1 MAFIHSG
8 INEKTVWLVLCVQKS
23 TQKMRHKR
31 CTFVLI
37 DIFLIAKILTK
48 RKFLILLLFIVLS
61 VLKKK
66 KSLDSF
72 KITLRNICFR
82 ILIS

>member
-31 CTFVLI
+31 YTFVLI

-48 RKFLILLLFIVLS
+48 RKFLTLLLFIVLS

-66 KSLDSF
+66 KFRLIF
-72 KITLRNICFR
+72 KITFRNICSR